1 MFPCQYWLTG
11 WYWKTSSSTGCRG
24 SFLWLNSWFYG
35 HTGLFWNG
43 RIRRASSSP
52 ALSETHRPA
61 RRLFFHFSWQQ
72 QKKQRA
78 NCCPAPPTPIIS
90 QLIDSLATA
99 WIRSSQVGLNSGSSR
114 SNNRSSGSS
123 GSGHRTAH
131 ERSTNLH
138 AAAEAEFHSRR
149 RWAASQS
156 PVFPTSFSL
165 SPAETIAY
173 LRVGASTGRR
183 LIFRSSLFSSTTST
197 ITTATQA
204 VSTVDCFARNNRLRR
219 GGFDSFWRPARVIHH
234 RDVTRLKLNPIQ
246 IQVWV
251 GGTTTQ
257 YNNRPPTLPNRS
269 DGGLLLKKKN
279 SVDIFMGVEGVVVFF
294 TFFAYCFMA
303 SQERRRDQSLGSGRL
318 VVAMGFSWRQW

>member
-1 MFPCQYWLTG
+1 M
-11 WYWKTSSSTGCRG
+11 
-24 SFLWLNSWFYG
+24 
-35 HTGLFWNG
+35 
-43 RIRRASSSP
+43 
-52 ALSETHRPA
+52 
-61 RRLFFHFSWQQ
+61 
-72 QKKQRA
+72 
-78 NCCPAPPTPIIS
+78 
-90 QLIDSLATA
+90 
-99 WIRSSQVGLNSGSSR
+99 GLNSGSSR

-204 VSTVDCFARNNRLRR
+204 VSTVDCFGRNNRLRR

-279 SVDIFMGVEGVVVFF
+279 SVDIFMGVEGGSSIFHVFCLLF
-294 TFFAYCFMA
+294 YGVPRET
-303 SQERRRDQSLGSGRL
+303 ERPVIGFGSVGGGHGVFVEA
-318 VVAMGFSWRQW
+318 VVAVVDLSSVRKSVVNEEHLANLSLSLSLSLSVSLAIGIRPNPPWPLQLLSRLRFPIRTDPNWISSCQQ